1 MEQLLQFLTPL
12 IEVYGGGQGWLVQ
25 AITVIGSLRVMIK
38 PLRDL
43 VHAYVNVTPS
53 MKDNEKL
60 SSVEES
66 KVYKGI
72 MYFIDWFSSVKT
84 KK

>member
-1 MEQLLQFLTPL
+1 MEQLLLFLTPL
-12 IEVYGGGQGWLVQ
+12 IEVYGGSQGWLLQ
-25 AITVIGSLRVMIK
+25 AITIIGSLRVMIK

-53 MKDNEKL
+53 TKDNEKL
-60 SSVEES
+60 SEIEKS

-72 MYFIDWFSSVKT
+72 MYFIDWFSSIRP